1 VIRIFVFLFSLV
13 AAAGCLSDLPDR
25 PKPPDMAA
33 LVDAYANPT
42 ADLDQAAADQLAASL
57 RARLD
62 LAGALDNL
70 EGLIDEVLAPSLEE
84 DGGGAARRRDG
95 TSSVTLEGDG
105 FARIQHICRGWE
117 AEPVIDE
124 DESGRLSLTATFSD
138 AGLDPVIWGELDEC
152 EELIA
157 DHQVFFDGEIN
168 LWIGENLTASHF
180 GDSPILFQ
188 LVAEMEVD
196 GENWVDADFDI
207 EVCPNGAADCTP
219 GSLEIKIDLG
229 EENLVFYLAPG
240 RTEGGFRAANGD
252 WPCSFEGS
260 DAVCTSGG
268 ESVSLTGI
276 LP

>member
-1 VIRIFVFLFSLV
+1 MTRTALLPFLAV
-13 AAAGCLSDLPDR
+13 AVGCLSDLPDR

-42 ADLDQAAADQLAASL
+42 ADLNQAAADLLAADL

-84 DGGGAARRRDG
+84 DSGATARRDP

-105 FARIQHICRGWE
+105 FARIEHICRGWG
-117 AEPVIDE
+117 EPPFEE
-124 DESGRLSLTATFSD
+124 DESGHLALTTTFSE
-138 AGLDPVIWGELDEC
+138 AGLDPVILGELDEC
-152 EELIA
+152 RELIA

-196 GENWVDADFDI
+196 GESWVDADFDI
-207 EVCPNGAADCTP
+207 SVCPNGAADCAP
-219 GSLEIKIDLG
+219 GSLEMKIDLG
-229 EENLVFYLAPG
+229 DQNLVFYLAPG
-240 RTEGGFRAANGD
+240 RTEGGFRAANGT

-260 DAVCTSGG
+260 DAVCTNGG